1 MLRTR
6 DYRIKS
12 AMLHQLSYRP
22 GGTQLACFQKASKTA
37 SIGVAADLGT
47 LKRPLARS
55 TPLRAFHPTNRA
67 AKQTA
72 ILRVER
78 S

>member
-1 MLRTR
+1 MVRTR
-6 DYRIKS
+6 DHRIKS
-12 AMLHQLSYRP
+12 AMLYQLSYP
-22 GGTQLACFQKASKTA
+22 EALKLDCFQKASKTA

-47 LKRPLARS
+47 LQRPLARS
-55 TPLRAFHPTNRA
+55 TPFRAFHPTNRG

-72 ILRVER
+72 TLRLER